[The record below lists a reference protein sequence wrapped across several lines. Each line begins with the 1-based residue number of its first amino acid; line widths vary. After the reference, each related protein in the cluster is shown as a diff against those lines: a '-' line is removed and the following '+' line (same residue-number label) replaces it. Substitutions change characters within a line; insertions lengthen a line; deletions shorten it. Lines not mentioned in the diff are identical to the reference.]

1 MLLYGLTCL
10 IGFQLLGSALSAL
23 LIPVLPGPILGL
35 VLLFIFLLIRGHLS
49 EPIQQASS
57 TLLRFLPLM
66 LIPPAIGI
74 MAYTQEILEH
84 FWAIVGTLVLSLVLS
99 LVFTGWLMQFWIN
112 RQEKKTC
119 STGMAQEKP

>member
-1 MLLYGLTCL
+1 MLQGLTWV
-10 IGFQLLGSALSAL
+10 IGFQLLGTAISALVV
-23 LIPVLPGPILGL
+23 PVLPGPILGL
-35 VLLFIFLLIRGHLS
+35 VLLFIFLLIKGHLG
-49 EPIQQASS
+49 EHIQLASS

-84 FWAIVGTLVLSLVLS
+84 FWAIVGTLVLSSVLS
-99 LVFTGWLMQFWIN
+99 LVFTGWLMQFWVN

-119 STGMAQEKP
+119 STGMVQEKP